1 MAIYIEEGILQIIFI
16 VVQSQLLLIYFHHS
30 SAFEQ
35 GKRLCM
41 RLCDL
46 LGLTAAVASGISL
59 DQVSEVEAEK
69 IAQIV
74 RDIHF
79 EQHGKDLIFKEVTGQ
94 KAELTEEVLGTHSN
108 MPAVVLFSFMYE
120 DKVWSAEET
129 DTGADMQALL
139 DTKVDEKSYRYVILG
154 ANLIT
159 EEVQHYDI
167 KLGYYRG
174 TLLVELIPTC

>member
-1 MAIYIEEGILQIIFI
+1 
-16 VVQSQLLLIYFHHS
+16 
-30 SAFEQ
+30 
-35 GKRLCM
+35 M

-74 RDIHF
+74 NDIHF
-79 EQHGKDLIFKEVTGQ
+79 EKHGKDLFFKEVTGQ

-129 DTGADMQALL
+129 DTGVEMQDLL
-139 DTKVDEKSYRYVILG
+139 DTKVDERSYRYVILG

>member
-1 MAIYIEEGILQIIFI
+1 M
-16 VVQSQLLLIYFHHS
+16 
-30 SAFEQ
+30 
-35 GKRLCM
+35 K
-41 RLCDL
+41 LCDL

-79 EQHGKDLIFKEVTGQ
+79 EQHGKDLIFKEATGK

-129 DTGADMQALL
+129 DTGVEMQDLL
-139 DTKVDEKSYRYVILG
+139 DTKVDERSYRYVILG

-174 TLLVELIPTC
+174 TLLVELFPTC